1 MAGQT
6 RVIKGGPGPAG
17 EPFGKNGAPNPTK
30 TLKRTLGYMLKNY
43 KFQFL
48 LVVICIMITA
58 FATLEGSL
66 FMQSLN
72 DDYIVPMTKAETP
85 DFVPLM
91 QALTKL
97 AGIFAVGVISSLA
110 YNKIMVYIS
119 QGTMR
124 NLRVELFTH
133 MESLPIK

>member
-6 RVIKGGPGPAG
+6 RVIKGGPEPAG
-17 EPFGKNGAPNPTK
+17 EPFGTNGAPNPTK
-30 TLKRTLGYMLKNY
+30 TLN

-66 FMQSLN
+66 FMQSLI

-110 YNKIMVYIS
+110 Y
-119 QGTMR
+119 
-124 NLRVELFTH
+124 
-133 MESLPIK
+133 

>member
-66 FMQSLN
+66 FMQSLI
-72 DDYIVPMTKAETP
+72 DDFIICQRRNHSNSKN
-85 DFVPLM
+85 
-91 QALTKL
+91 
-97 AGIFAVGVISSLA
+97 SSQFGKRLHQR
-110 YNKIMVYIS
+110 NKIWCFCFCHRYNIIIN
-119 QGTMR
+119 QR
-124 NLRVELFTH
+124 LH
-133 MESLPIK
+133 K

>member
-66 FMQSLN
+66 FMQSLI
-72 DDYIVPMTKAETP
+72 DDYIVPMRNTRFCSSDAGAYQTGWNFCCWS
-85 DFVPLM
+85 DFFF
-91 QALTKL
+91 
-97 AGIFAVGVISSLA
+97 GI
-110 YNKIMVYIS
+110 
-119 QGTMR
+119 
-124 NLRVELFTH
+124 
-133 MESLPIK
+133 

>member
-1 MAGQT
+1 MAGQA
-6 RVIKGGPGPAG
+6 RVMRGGPGVAG
-17 EPFGKNGAPNPTK
+17 GPFGKNGAPNPTK
-30 TLKRTLGYMLKNY
+30 TLKRTLGY

-66 FMQSLN
+66 FMQSLI

-91 QALTKL
+91 QALTKP
-97 AGIFAVGVISSLA
+97 A
-110 YNKIMVYIS
+110 
-119 QGTMR
+119 
-124 NLRVELFTH
+124 
-133 MESLPIK
+133 